1 MSREALLAALMRE
14 RFGPLWS
21 VLRERPPEVVRRER
35 ERRLVSAIRRYES
48 GVAE

>member
-1 MSREALLAALMRE
+1 MTREELVKALIAE
-14 RFGPLWS
+14 RFGPLRS